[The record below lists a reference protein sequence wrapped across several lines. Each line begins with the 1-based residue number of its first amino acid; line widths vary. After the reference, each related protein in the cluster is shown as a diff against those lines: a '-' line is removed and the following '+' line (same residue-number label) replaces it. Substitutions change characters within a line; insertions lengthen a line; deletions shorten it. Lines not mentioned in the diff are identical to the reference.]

1 MSRADI
7 TKKVECL
14 LEAYREA
21 LSLIPSAIYQETG
34 YQLDQVIKG
43 FLPGL
48 LQMLAVLGLSAVAGA
63 GAGAAIGF
71 FLGGVGAFP
80 GAVAGSQFGLDI
92 GTFILTWMGL
102 KFLAEAI
109 GQGLGELVSTLEN
122 AVWRAWIAADNDRMF
137 PSYEIDQAARGL
149 ARCVGILFRL
159 ILQGVVALI
168 LGKGG
173 VSVGKGMASTGRSV
187 LTKGIQGTA
196 DVTVAD
202 VVAQLRQSKLPK
214 AFADWVEQNWEDLLR
229 NPKLQTGKAEP
240 VSSAAAASNAATP
253 SQLKHEGNSK
263 RSVDDP
269 TFASTELPLAKTGV
283 AKITTRVEARKSYT
297 YTIDELN
304 RTTKIEGKL
313 VSNPAQGRSASAQLR
328 AGGEYR
334 LATDEGGHYVGHR
347 FDGPRDDFNHFAQD
361 MNFNRGEYK
370 SLENT
375 WKRAIDSGKSVSID
389 IQPTYPANS
398 LRPSELDVYY
408 TIGDMPYLKTFIN
421 RSGGH

>member
-21 LSLIPSAIYQETG
+21 LPLIPSAIYQETG

-122 AVWRAWIAADNDRMF
+122 AVWGAWIAADNDRMF

-214 AFADWVEQNWEDLLR
+214 AFATGLSKTGRICSEIQNYKVRKPIRSVARLRHRMLLR
-229 NPKLQTGKAEP
+229 L
-240 VSSAAAASNAATP
+240 
-253 SQLKHEGNSK
+253 
-263 RSVDDP
+263 RS
-269 TFASTELPLAKTGV
+269 
-283 AKITTRVEARKSYT
+283 
-297 YTIDELN
+297 
-304 RTTKIEGKL
+304 
-313 VSNPAQGRSASAQLR
+313 
-328 AGGEYR
+328 
-334 LATDEGGHYVGHR
+334 
-347 FDGPRDDFNHFAQD
+347 
-361 MNFNRGEYK
+361 
-370 SLENT
+370 
-375 WKRAIDSGKSVSID
+375 
-389 IQPTYPANS
+389 
-398 LRPSELDVYY
+398 
-408 TIGDMPYLKTFIN
+408 
-421 RSGGH
+421 